1 MVVAVDVGV
10 VRRVEVE
17 AEAEEGGI
25 DGSRIPLSTS
35 PWPSHVRICICISI
49 AAQDASN
56 GSPVD
61 GRG

>member
-1 MVVAVDVGV
+1 M
-10 VRRVEVE
+10 EVE

-25 DGSRIPLSTS
+25 DGSRMIPLSTS
-35 PWPSHVRICICISI
+35 PWPSHVRIYICISI